1 MSDPAHEALYQQG
14 MAHYQKREWQPALD
28 CFRQLKAVQP
38 SWPGLDALIDE
49 VSWFLQLERL
59 GADEGGEAAGPED
72 RTHGRSAQR
81 RRLAWQGA
89 LLLVLLVLA
98 AFLLWR
104 QALPEGVEGL
114 SEEQLA
120 LYHRGQAGL
129 ATGDY
134 RAAQQAFAE
143 LAALAPDNPAVQE
156 GLRRAYQLEALAR
169 AREQAKAAIEAGD
182 WALAEAR
189 LTEILAADPA
199 DLEAG
204 QQLAFVRRQQEAAA
218 LFAEGVAAYDARD
231 LPLAI
236 SRLERVAALAPDYR
250 TDTVRELLFVLYL
263 QEGKALIA
271 RPGAGVD
278 AIRQAQIRFGQ
289 ALALRP
295 RNVEAARESQL
306 ANQYLN
312 AHLALERQDWNQ
324 AQSLLAGIVR
334 QQPDYA
340 DGQAA
345 ELLYQLLVRM
355 GDEARRSGLAAQAQR
370 AYEQALALPSQVVLD
385 RSAAQAGLQ
394 ALQAQETPT
403 PTPAHAFAAQP
414 TPSVRVE
421 TATLNVRLGPGTDY
435 PLVGQAS
442 QGSQLSLIGRNEAGD
457 WLVVCC
463 VNGRPG
469 WVAARLVSVQPD
481 GADLAA
487 LPIALAPPLSRP
499 ATPTATPTPSPTAAP
514 PSPPPAPGANG
525 GSASPPSPPPPPP
538 PPPPTATPTPVP
550 R

>member
-38 SWPGLDALIDE
+38 AWPGLDALIDE
-49 VSWFLQLERL
+49 VSWFLQLEQL
-59 GADEGGEAAGPED
+59 GADESGGVVGAEARAP
-72 RTHGRSAQR
+72 GRSPR

-89 LLLVLLVLA
+89 LLVVLAALA
-98 AFLLWR
+98 AFLVWR
-104 QALPEGVEGL
+104 QVSPAGVEGL

-120 LYHRGQAGL
+120 LYNRGKAGL

-134 RAAQQAFAE
+134 QAAQQAFAE

-156 GLRRAYQLEALAR
+156 GLRQAYQMEALAR
-169 AREQAKAAIEAGD
+169 AREQARAAIEAKD

-189 LTEILAADPA
+189 LTEILAADPT
-199 DLEAG
+199 DLEAS
-204 QQLAFVRRQQEAAA
+204 QQLALVRRQQEAAA

-236 SRLERVAALAPDYR
+236 SRLERVAALAPDYQP
-250 TDTVRELLFVLYL
+250 DTVRELLFVLYL

-271 RPGAGVD
+271 APGAGVD
-278 AIRQAQIRFGQ
+278 AIRQAQARFGQ

-306 ANQYLN
+306 ANQYLS
-312 AHLALERQDWNQ
+312 ARLALERQDWDQ

-340 DGQAA
+340 DGHAA
-345 ELLYQLLVRM
+345 ELLYQLLVQL
-355 GDEARRSGLAAQAQR
+355 GDEARRNGLMAQAQR
-370 AYEQALALPSQVVLD
+370 AYEQALALPPQVVPD
-385 RSAAQAGLQ
+385 RSAAQSGLQ
-394 ALQAQETPT
+394 ALQAQRTPT
-403 PTPAHAFAAQP
+403 PTPSTVLTAQP
-414 TPSVRVE
+414 TLSARVE
-421 TATLNVRLGPGTDY
+421 AATLNVRLGPGTDY
-435 PLVGQAS
+435 PLVGQTT

-469 WVAARLVSVQPD
+469 WVAARLVSVQPAD
-481 GADLAA
+481 ADLAA

-499 ATPTATPTPSPTAAP
+499 AVSVATPTPSPTAAP
-514 PSPPPAPGANG
+514 PPPSPTPPGGNG
-525 GSASPPSPPPPPP
+525 GAVPPPPPP
-538 PPPPTATPTPVP
+538 PPPPPSPTATPTPVP